1 MGFSSHIKY
10 TQRYTFFSNEPT
22 SNSNDLFP
30 LAPMREA
37 VRPPFLYKERGSAM
51 PLRQIFVQG
60 ASFSDA
66 PPANFCARS
75 EHQRCPSSNFF
86 CPRSERWRPGYRKVD
101 QVFFVSGASF
111 SDAPSGS
118 SGPAGPSILPNA
130 QNSPKYPNSHITN
143 GFPQRGQ
150 LSICKQTL
158 KTCFRTYFL
167 GIKFGGEEK
176 RL

>member
-37 VRPPFLYKERGSAM
+37 ANSPFLCKERASAM

-60 ASFSDA
+60 ASFSEILPA
-66 PPANFCARS
+66 IFCISGEHQRRPPANFCARS
-75 EHQRCPSSNFF
+75 EFQRDSSGNI
-86 CPRSERWRPGYRKVD
+86 
-101 QVFFVSGASF
+101 FVRGASF

-118 SGPAGPSILPNA
+118 FCPAGPSTLPNA
-130 QNSPKYPNSHITN
+130 QNSQKSPNSHITN